1 MLIDVNRM
9 NTVASGYLFFP
20 SVYSH
25 SMFAWKYET
34 YYKNNF
40 VFLAFVQHLSTG
52 NRVSLL

>member
-9 NTVASGYLFFP
+9 NTVALGYLFFP